1 LFKLTWKR
9 RVTPSGRSIFALRA
23 SARRTSGNACTGVPT
38 PCSQDG
44 SRGGQ
49 PARPWDTGVPLSQT
63 VALASVPTPT
73 LHDAERGGQSKRA
86 IGPERHGSNLQDF
99 ALLHAYGPIAG
110 ANGSAAK
117 LSSVTTPSSRD
128 YKDTAGMIEQAS
140 SGRVR
145 LDQLPRQ
152 AQLAVS
158 GVPQTGGT
166 EETKSTG
173 QLNPAYSRWLMG
185 FPKEWDDCAV
195 MVMPL
200 SRKSRRNL

>member
-1 LFKLTWKR
+1 MDLEGC
-9 RVTPSGRSIFALRA
+9 VS
-23 SARRTSGNACTGVPT
+23 
-38 PCSQDG
+38 
-44 SRGGQ
+44 
-49 PARPWDTGVPLSQT
+49 
-63 VALASVPTPT
+63 
-73 LHDAERGGQSKRA
+73 
-86 IGPERHGSNLQDF
+86 
-99 ALLHAYGPIAG
+99 
-110 ANGSAAK
+110 

-128 YKDTAGMIEQAS
+128 YKDTAGMSEQAS

-166 EETKSTG
+166 EEIKSTG

-195 MVMPL
+195 MATPL
-200 SRKSRRNL
+200 SRKLRRSL